1 MREVDSFSGVEKAH
15 VVDRHGED
23 LRSAG
28 KVNCIHGDLCTFPFR
43 IIFVD
48 LYDTIGSIAVVDL
61 ERNIA
66 CNLDQTAADAP
77 QERLIRIVRSDVNYA
92 TADGRAI
99 CIIGND
105 RTLHGS
111 GGIELAHVSKE
122 PVQAKRK
129 TASASG
135 TTATSIAGVLID
147 GMEDVSQRLGCD

>member
-23 LRSAG
+23 LRSAC
-28 KVNCIHGDLCTFPFR
+28 KVNCIHGDLCTLPFR
-43 IIFVD
+43 IIFVE
-48 LYDTIGSIAVVDL
+48 LYDTVGSIAVVDF
-61 ERNIA
+61 ERNKA
-66 CNLDQTAADAP
+66 GNLDQTTADAP
-77 QERLIRIVRSDVNYA
+77 QERLIRIVRCDAHSPH
-92 TADGRAI
+92 ADGIAI
-99 CIIGND
+99 RN
-105 RTLHGS
+105 LPNHSPLQGS
-111 GGIELAHVSKE
+111 GGIELARVSKE

>member
-23 LRSAG
+23 LRSAC
-28 KVNCIHGDLCTFPFR
+28 KVNCIHGDLCTLPFR

-48 LYDTIGSIAVVDL
+48 LYDTVGSIAVVDL

-77 QERLIRIVRSDVNYA
+77 QERLIRIVRCDVDYA

>member
-1 MREVDSFSGVEKAH
+1 MCEVDRFSGVEKAH

-28 KVNCIHGDLCTFPFR
+28 KVNCIHGDLCTLPFR

-48 LYDTIGSIAVVDL
+48 LYDTVGSITVVDF

-66 CNLDQTAADAP
+66 GNLDETAADAP
-77 QERLIRIVRSDVNYA
+77 QERFIRIVRSDVDNG
-92 TADGRAI
+92 TGDGRAI

-105 RTLHGS
+105 GTFHGS

-122 PVQAKRK
+122 PVQAKRE

-147 GMEDVSQRLGCD
+147 GMEDVRQ

>member
-1 MREVDSFSGVEKAH
+1 MAICVRSP
-15 VVDRHGED
+15 HGED
-23 LRSAG
+23 LRSAC
-28 KVNCIHGDLCTFPFR
+28 KVNCIHGDLCTLPFR

-66 CNLDQTAADAP
+66 GNLDETTADAP
-77 QERLIRIVRSDVNYA
+77 QERLIRIVRSNVDNA
-92 TADGRAI
+92 TGDGGTI

-105 RTLHGS
+105 GTLHGS

-129 TASASG
+129 TASATG
-135 TTATSIAGVLID
+135 TTAPSIAGVLID
-147 GMEDVSQRLGCD
+147 GMEDVSQ

>member
-1 MREVDSFSGVEKAH
+1 MREVQRFPHAQETF

-23 LRSAG
+23 LRVTRE
-28 KVNCIHGDLCTFPFR
+28 VNGIHGDLCTLPFR

-48 LYDTIGSIAVVDL
+48 LYDTVGSITVVDL
-61 ERNIA
+61 ERNKA
-66 CNLDQTAADAP
+66 GNLDQTTADAP

-111 GGIELAHVSKE
+111 GGIELTHVSKE

-135 TTATSIAGVLID
+135 TTATSIAGVLVD
-147 GMEDVSQRLGCD
+147 GMEDVSQ

>member
-1 MREVDSFSGVEKAH
+1 MREVDCFSGVEKAH

-28 KVNCIHGDLCTFPFR
+28 KVNCIHGDLCTLPFR
-43 IIFVD
+43 IIFVE
-48 LYDTIGSIAVVDL
+48 LYDTVGSIAVIDF

-66 CNLDQTAADAP
+66 CNLNQTASDAP
-77 QERLIRIVRSDVNYA
+77 QERLIRIVRSDVDNG
-92 TADGRAI
+92 TGDGRAI

-105 RTLHGS
+105 GTLHGS

-122 PVQAKRK
+122 PVQTKRE

-147 GMEDVSQRLGCD
+147 GMEDVSQ